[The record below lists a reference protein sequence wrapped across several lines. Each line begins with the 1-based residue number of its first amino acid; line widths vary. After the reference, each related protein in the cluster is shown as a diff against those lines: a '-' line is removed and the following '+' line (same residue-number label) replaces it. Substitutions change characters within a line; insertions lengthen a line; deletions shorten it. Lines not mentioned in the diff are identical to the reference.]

1 MPIKKKPECAVF
13 IFSDT
18 WGEIDTVLPLIFD
31 IKKKSKLKVIS
42 IFTETQTLKQKDKF
56 IDLFKIL
63 KNCTDEIFDF
73 KFILRKN
80 FIQLF
85 LNLFFFDIKN
95 FFKIILFPILK
106 RNISP
111 INQKFYLN
119 EVKKKYKIKYIFAGH
134 TKVLIKNWF
143 FENNSKV
150 LLFPQALTLRGVN
163 FSKNRNFNYKIY
175 NRERHQK
182 YYNHKIYPKNSIF
195 LTIDKNESKYFRKY
209 LPNKIFN
216 IINIGYQRLSTN
228 WKQIKIKYKEKLKKK
243 HILIILGKEWYLG
256 SENLRKKLIE
266 IFNVAYKLNVNVKYK
281 FHPRSTFDL
290 SKEKK
295 KFNKIKIEEAKNS
308 ILTEALNAL
317 VAITTSKTGSCFDC
331 ISANVPVL
339 DYYSLNNGLKEN
351 TQDEFKINGK
361 ITTLYRYYN
370 FVLPINNTKE
380 LNLKLSKIL
389 TSYEFRK
396 KILKEQKKNF
406 QFYLKG
412 NKIKKIVDV
421 IN

>member
-1 MPIKKKPECAVF
+1 MPIKKKSECAVF

-18 WGEIDTVLPLIFD
+18 WGEIDTVLPILFD
-31 IKKKSKLKVIS
+31 IKKNTKLKVIS
-42 IFTETQTLKQKDKF
+42 IFTETKTLKQKDKF

-63 KNCTDEIFDF
+63 KNSSDEIFDF
-73 KFILRKN
+73 KFILRKY
-80 FIQLF
+80 FIRLF
-85 LNLFFFDIKN
+85 LNLLFFDTKN
-95 FFKIILFPILK
+95 FIKIILFPILK
-106 RNISP
+106 KDISP

-119 EVKKKYKIKYIFAGH
+119 EVKKRYKIKYIFAGH

-143 FENNSKV
+143 FENNNKV
-150 LLFPQALTLRGVN
+150 LLFPQALTLRGVK
-163 FSKNRNFNYKIY
+163 FSKKRNFNFKIY
-175 NRERHQK
+175 NRERFQK
-182 YYNHKIYPKNSIF
+182 YYNHRNYPKNSIF
-195 LTIDKNESKYFRKY
+195 FTIDNNESKYFRKY

-228 WKQIKIKYKEKLKKK
+228 WKKIKIKYKEKLKNK

-256 SENLRKKLIE
+256 SDNLKKKLIE
-266 IFNVAYKLNVNVKYK
+266 IFDVANKLNVNVKYK
-281 FHPRSTFDL
+281 FHPRSTFDI

-308 ILTEALNAL
+308 ILTEAFNAS

-339 DYYSLNNGLKEN
+339 DYYSVNNGLKEN

-370 FVLPINNTKE
+370 FVLPINNNKE
-380 LNLKLSKIL
+380 LNLKLTKIL
-389 TSYEFRK
+389 MSHKFRK
-396 KILKEQKKNF
+396 KILKKQKKNLK
-406 QFYLKG
+406 FYLKG
-412 NKIKKIVDV
+412 NKIKKIIDV